1 MFISPSVFSPSC
13 AVWASLFPS
22 LRLCATLSI
31 IAIGQLLSKH
41 CNLAAGCCSSRTSN
55 IPNLLMSGT
64 RPPVVSAPAA
74 RMGWLSAPAAPAA
87 RLLWLLGC
95 SAALAA
101 LAACPL
107 WLLAFI
113 PYAKVKKLILTHYI
127 LFIWKD
133 RCMFFSDAAFPSR
146 MLFFPLPDGS
156 PWQQHLC
163 HSAASRHRAPAS
175 SISATAAPLASSIFL
190 MALRLSAPA
199 SSSAT
204 APPLCSRSATAP
216 RPAALPQRPSQQLC
230 HGSASLQSLRHG
242 VPASNKPHPAE
253 KSTPVW
259 LAIWRIWAGFANSQ
273 HRDAAF
279 ATPDNICA
287 HSSFLQH

>member
-55 IPNLLMSGT
+55 IPNLLMLGT

-74 RMGWLSAPAAPAA
+74 RSGCTAACSLWLLWLPA
-87 RLLWLLGC
+87 RLLRL
-95 SAALAA
+95 S
-101 LAACPL
+101 ACPL

-133 RCMFFSDAAFPSR
+133 RCMFFP
-146 MLFFPLPDGS
+146 MLLFLLACFFPLFPMDLPGI
-156 PWQQHLC
+156 
-163 HSAASRHRAPAS
+163 
-175 SISATAAPLASSIFL
+175 SI
-190 MALRLSAPA
+190 
-199 SSSAT
+199 
-204 APPLCSRSATAP
+204 SATAP
-216 RPAALPQRPSQQLC
+216 RPAALPQRPSQQQPSSGGEKYSGL
-230 HGSASLQSLRHG
+230 
-242 VPASNKPHPAE
+242 ASN
-253 KSTPVW
+253 
-259 LAIWRIWAGFANSQ
+259 LAHLGRI
-273 HRDAAF
+273 
-279 ATPDNICA
+279 C
-287 HSSFLQH
+287 

>member
-64 RPPVVSAPAA
+64 RPPVVSA
-74 RMGWLSAPAAPAA
+74 RLHRLDCSAA
-87 RLLWLLGC
+87 RLVRLHGC
-95 SAALAA
+95 LPARL
-101 LAACPL
+101 PD
-107 WLLAFI
+107 FI

-133 RCMFFSDAAFPSR
+133 RCMFFSDAAFRDAVFTSYR
-146 MLFFPLPDGS
+146 WISLAAASLPQRPG
-156 PWQQHLC
+156 QQLC
-163 HSAASRHRAPAS
+163 HG
-175 SISATAAPLASSIFL
+175 
-190 MALRLSAPA
+190 APA

-204 APPLCSRSATAP
+204 APPLCSRSATAS
-216 RPAALPQRPSQQLC
+216 RPASPPQRPCQQHLPD
-230 HGSASLQSLRHG
+230 GAPPRRPGQQQTSSGGEKYSGL
-242 VPASNKPHPAE
+242 ASN
-253 KSTPVW
+253 
-259 LAIWRIWAGFANSQ
+259 LAHLGRI
-273 HRDAAF
+273 
-279 ATPDNICA
+279 C
-287 HSSFLQH
+287 